1 MDTPWK
7 NLLIALVFAV
17 TGVATYIGT
26 RHLPGDS
33 QVAVPAR
40 RDFTLQDTAGE
51 TVTLDSFKG
60 RWVLMFFGFTSCP
73 DICPNALLKVGQTLE
88 ALGPAAKDVQP
99 VFITVDPERDTATVL
114 KDYLANFGDNII
126 GLTGTPEQILT
137 VTTRYQA
144 SFRKRS
150 TEDGSY
156 TMDHSTA
163 FELISPDGIYV
174 RAFRPNE
181 TPKEFAE
188 TLLAIMSEAKR

>member
-7 NLLIALVFAV
+7 KLLIALVFAV
-17 TGVATYIGT
+17 AGIVTYVGT
-26 RHLPGDS
+26 RDLPRGPP
-33 QVAVPAR
+33 VAAR
-40 RDFTLQDTAGE
+40 KDFTLRDTAGA

-73 DICPNALLKVGQTLE
+73 DICPIALWNVGQTLE
-88 ALGPAAKDVQP
+88 AMGPAAKEIQP
-99 VFITVDPERDTATVL
+99 VFITVDPARDTASVL

-126 GLTGTPEQILT
+126 GLTGTPEEIKT

-144 SFRKRS
+144 SFRKRH
-150 TEDGSY
+150 TDDGSY

-174 RAFRPNE
+174 RAFRPDE
-181 TPKEFAE
+181 TPLEFAK
-188 TLLAIMSEAKR
+188 TLLTIMSEAK